1 LNRIFQQLLKLDLPN
16 NKYNVQLQNLSPL
29 SLS

>member
-16 NKYNVQLQNLSPL
+16 NKNNFQLQNLSPL
-29 SLS
+29 FLS